1 MLVQQH
7 QKQARTMHDGP
18 SFAELKGKRLG
29 AVERGILL
37 CAGSPGKTGALL
49 LKAPSD
55 ERSEQESIRRAARR
69 LGSLRLIRVARVREG
84 TRAYDPR
91 RQDPYYWGGEFVER
105 IDKTRRHSVPRLVC
119 WRTVFGDALV
129 DAYRE
134 ALTDRR
140 SIRWKEETYERA
152 ARSASLNPVS
162 GATWQA
168 AEAEAARMLEES
180 PAEVEEGR
188 PLVSSELNGDE
199 RERWLLSIQVAAA
212 RNPGAGSMRLFNE
225 SVEVAESGISLEELR
240 REAPAKP
247 VRPAKVTA
255 APKAF
260 ADSLD
265 YSRQRLVEE
274 ETRRRVLLGEG

>member
-1 MLVQQH
+1 MLVQPQ
-7 QKQARTMHDGP
+7 QKQARAMHDGP
-18 SFAELKGKRLG
+18 TFAELKGKRLG

-49 LKAPSD
+49 LKAPSGK
-55 ERSEQESIRRAARR
+55 RSEQEGIRRAARK
-69 LGSLRLIRVARVREG
+69 LESLRLIRIANVREG
-84 TRAYDPR
+84 TRAYDR
-91 RQDPYYWGGEFVER
+91 RREDPYYWDGEFKER

-162 GATWQA
+162 EATWQA
-168 AEAEAARMLEES
+168 AEVEAARLLEES
-180 PAEVEEGR
+180 PAEIDECR
-188 PLVSSELNGDE
+188 TLISDELEGDE
-199 RERWLLSIQVAAA
+199 LQRWVLSIDVAAA
-212 RNPGAGSMRLFNE
+212 RNPGAGSMRLFKE
-225 SVEVAESGISLEELR
+225 AVDLAESDIPLEELR
-240 REAPAKP
+240 RVAPAKP

>member
-1 MLVQQH
+1 
-7 QKQARTMHDGP
+7 
-18 SFAELKGKRLG
+18 
-29 AVERGILL
+29 
-37 CAGSPGKTGALL
+37 
-49 LKAPSD
+49 
-55 ERSEQESIRRAARR
+55 
-69 LGSLRLIRVARVREG
+69 
-84 TRAYDPR
+84 
-91 RQDPYYWGGEFVER
+91 
-105 IDKTRRHSVPRLVC
+105 
-119 WRTVFGDALV
+119 
-129 DAYRE
+129 
-134 ALTDRR
+134 
-140 SIRWKEETYERA
+140 
-152 ARSASLNPVS
+152 
-162 GATWQA
+162 
-168 AEAEAARMLEES
+168 
-180 PAEVEEGR
+180 
-188 PLVSSELNGDE
+188 E